1 MLRTLHSKIGDLW
14 WYSAMIFVACRS
26 GDVIQAFIG
35 LWLVPR
41 YIDHGE
47 LGAVLPLQQ
56 LSTLFAVPLATLA
69 IVFSKFV
76 NTYAAHGEYGKV
88 KCFIRD
94 ILVVA
99 SLVFLICISIAYLVI
114 PHFYERLR
122 ITSGSLTILILAAG
136 FTSNISQLL
145 TNALQGLK
153 KFKTLTV
160 VNLIS
165 APIRLVTLLIAM
177 PFRPLSGYILGQAT
191 PPASSSLV
199 AAIAIRMQ
207 LRAITIDTSWRR
219 DIPAILRYFWPI
231 AIYTAFGTLFSAIST
246 TVYRQRLPEVESAA
260 YYLLSRFAEI
270 AGYVGLSMMVV
281 LFPLASEAHEN
292 GREDTSS
299 LRHTTIATAAVSILL
314 ASVFAVIG
322 AKLFSLVETWRAYLP
337 YVHLLPWITLI
348 TGAATIIGAVISYDM
363 ACRRFGI
370 PFFIVIF
377 NLLMTMILLSFTG
390 WDFYRGHLS
399 DHVVDWIA
407 NHNLASL
414 TRLTWFCG
422 ISALI
427 QIITIFGILSHR
439 YTHQPKRSSNQ

>member
-1 MLRTLHSKIGDLW
+1 
-14 WYSAMIFVACRS
+14 MIFVASRS
-26 GDVIQAFIG
+26 GDIIQAFIG

-41 YIDHGE
+41 YIGSGE

-56 LSTLFAVPLATLA
+56 LSSLFAVPIATLA

-76 NTYAAHGEYGKV
+76 NTYATHGEYGKV

-94 ILVVA
+94 TLVMA
-99 SLVFLICISIAYLVI
+99 SLVFLICIAVAYLVI

-122 ITSGSLTILILAAG
+122 ITSGSLTILILVAG
-136 FTSNISQLL
+136 FTGNISQLL

-191 PPASSSLV
+191 PAASNSLI
-199 AAIAIRMQ
+199 AAIAIRTQ
-207 LRAITIDTSWRR
+207 LRAITIDTSWRH
-219 DIPAILRYFWPI
+219 DIPAILRYFLPV
-231 AIYTAFGTLFSAIST
+231 ATYTAFSTLFSTIFS

-260 YYLLSRFAEI
+260 YYFLSRFAEI
-270 AGYVGLSMMVV
+270 AGYVGLSMTVV
-281 LFPLASEAHEN
+281 LFPLSSEAHEN
-292 GREDTSS
+292 GKEYTSA
-299 LRHTTIATAAVSILL
+299 LRHTTVATAAVSILL
-314 ASVFAVIG
+314 ASIFAVIG
-322 AKLFSLVETWRAYLP
+322 SKVFSLVETWRAYLP
-337 YVHLLPWITLI
+337 YIHLLPWITLI

-377 NLLMTMILLSFTG
+377 NLLMTAILISFTG
-390 WDFYRGHLS
+390 WEFYRGILPDYIVNWMS
-399 DHVVDWIA
+399 DH
-407 NHNLASL
+407 NLTSL

-422 ISALI
+422 TSALV
-427 QIITIFGILSHR
+427 QILTLVGLLSYRH
-439 YTHQPKRSSNQ
+439 THQPKHTSNQ